1 MALRTVQA
9 SMNRQERDAIAVINK
24 AANPIPEP
32 TARVIKLPKTRKPR
46 TLNGMLDAAAG
57 FMESLD
63 DRSKK

>member
-1 MALRTVQA
+1 
-9 SMNRQERDAIAVINK
+9 MNWQERDAIAFINK
-24 AANPIPEP
+24 SANLMPEP
-32 TARVIKLPKTRKPR
+32 TAQVIKLQKNRKPR